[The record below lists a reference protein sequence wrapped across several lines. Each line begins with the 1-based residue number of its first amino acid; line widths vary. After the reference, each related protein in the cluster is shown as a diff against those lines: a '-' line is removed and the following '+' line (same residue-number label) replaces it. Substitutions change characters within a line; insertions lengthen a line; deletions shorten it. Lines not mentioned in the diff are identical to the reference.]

1 MWCVCVCV
9 CVCACGCVCVHA
21 CVCVWMCHIFSPL
34 FLYFLVPSV
43 QYYKK
48 RKKYLCHDENEE
60 CRDGDLVRI
69 KECRPLSKRKHFQV
83 EEIVEKAEEYTNP
96 LTGKTFTKTDL

>member
-1 MWCVCVCV
+1 MF
-9 CVCACGCVCVHA
+9 VH
-21 CVCVWMCHIFSPL
+21 VYSHYIPWLSFH
-34 FLYFLVPSV
+34 LYSFPSLCLPSV

-48 RKKYLCHDENEE
+48 RKKYLCHDENED

-69 KECRPLSKRKHFQV
+69 KECRPLSNRKHFQV

-96 LTGKTFTKTDL
+96 LTGKTFTKIDL

>member
-1 MWCVCVCV
+1 MYSHSPGYLFIYVV
-9 CVCACGCVCVHA
+9 
-21 CVCVWMCHIFSPL
+21 FSFP
-34 FLYFLVPSV
+34 FLCMRCLPSV

-69 KECRPLSKRKHFQV
+69 KECRPLSNRKHFQV

-96 LTGKTFTKTDL
+96 VTGKTFTKIDL